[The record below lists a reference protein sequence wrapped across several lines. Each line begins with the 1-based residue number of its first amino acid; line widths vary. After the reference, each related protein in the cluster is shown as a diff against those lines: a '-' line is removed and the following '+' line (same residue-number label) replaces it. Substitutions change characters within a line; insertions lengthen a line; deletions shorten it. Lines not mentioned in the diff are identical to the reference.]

1 MKRVLMMG
9 TLVVALVF
17 GAVDTGRTAH
27 AGDKEWAV
35 AGKILAGIMVL
46 DAITTPRYQP
56 PPVYQPP
63 VVYQPAPYPPVV
75 YRPAPPPVVYRPAPP
90 RVVYRPPVRYYH
102 PRVIVPRTTYYHS
115 YRPSRRQ
122 VYQSR
127 SHGRRW

>member
-63 VVYQPAPYPPVV
+63 VVYQPAPY
-75 YRPAPPPVVYRPAPP
+75 
-90 RVVYRPPVRYYH
+90 
-102 PRVIVPRTTYYHS
+102 
-115 YRPSRRQ
+115 RPSSTAPRLRPSSTARRPRG
-122 VYQSR
+122 SSIAR
-127 SHGRRW
+127 PCATTAHA